1 MAVSVRDF
9 VIKNPG
15 ADYDAITARFGT
27 PQQIT
32 ESCLEDM
39 DTGELVQH
47 LKIGRR
53 IVVIVSVAALTVVL
67 LWAGVTYIALMDE
80 KVSTNGFLTE
90 EIDIIERMPISVEGE

>member
-9 VIKNPG
+9 TIKNPG

-27 PQQIT
+27 PRQIA

-53 IVVIVSVAALTVVL
+53 IVVIVSIAALTVVL
-67 LWAGVTYIALMDE
+67 LWAGAVGYALVE
-80 KVSTNGFLTE
+80 NQKSTTGYHVITL
-90 EIDIIERMPISVEGE
+90 IDDVEDGG